1 MTSWRQKTN
10 RKNNGAENKRAEN
23 RCEKQIQKKQA
34 PKIGAKNNKLNTE
47 NKMDVEKY
55 LDSIG
60 AKSSAERLAAIA
72 GLNLGERSEAAARVL
87 KKRQRRRELMDKGLS
102 FAEAC
107 MIVNEE
113 QKTAEK
119 ASAEKF
125 ED

>member
-1 MTSWRQKTN
+1 M
-10 RKNNGAENKRAEN
+10 
-23 RCEKQIQKKQA
+23 
-34 PKIGAKNNKLNTE
+34 GAKNNKLNTE

-72 GLNLGERSEAAARVL
+72 SLNLGERSEAAARVIR
-87 KKRQRRRELMDKGLS
+87 KRQRRRELMDKGLS
-102 FAEAC
+102 FTEAC

-119 ASAEKF
+119 SDAEKF
-125 ED
+125 

>member
-1 MTSWRQKTN
+1 MN
-10 RKNNGAENKRAEN
+10 INE
-23 RCEKQIQKKQA
+23 
-34 PKIGAKNNKLNTE
+34 
-47 NKMDVEKY
+47 Y

-60 AKSSAERLAAIA
+60 AKSSAERLSAIA

-102 FAEAC
+102 FTEAC

>member
-1 MTSWRQKTN
+1 
-10 RKNNGAENKRAEN
+10 
-23 RCEKQIQKKQA
+23 
-34 PKIGAKNNKLNTE
+34 
-47 NKMDVEKY
+47 MDVEKY

-102 FAEAC
+102 FTEAC

-113 QKTAEK
+113 QKAAEK
-119 ASAEKF
+119 DAAEEFEEEF